1 MTKSDVNN
9 KSQRVGPP
17 PIRYGINY
25 VNPEEEDQME
35 IYGFKPDFFRT
46 FITWIGIIMS
56 CGLLRLVFHW
66 KPHWMLSCTHVRCP
80 LDCAKK
86 VLLIDQFL
94 QKFTEDIKNL
104 STNLLQYQYSQS
116 TESLEVAAN
125 NSETT
130 NSLVIPKPRG
140 VFESTNSLTYF
151 ENKKVRYVWDSD
163 ERVFFKVR
171 GLDSDIYCS
180 YFYQQK
186 GLTADEQETRR
197 ILYDENAIVVEIKT
211 IFQILIQEVLEPFYI
226 FQIFS
231 LLVWGLDE
239 YYYYAACIVIM
250 SALSLTSSVIQTR
263 RNQKQLRDT
272 VQGMD
277 TINVCRGNDIY
288 EEIESSKLVPGDLI
302 EVPAFGCIMQCDAVL
317 LTGNVIVNESMLTGE
332 SVPVTKT
339 PLPNT
344 TTDELYDTKEHAKHT
359 IFCGTK
365 VIQTRY
371 YNNAKVK
378 AVIIRTAYQ
387 TAKGELIRS
396 IMFPK
401 PVDFKLNR
409 HIHKFIGCLAV
420 LSFIGFLYTV
430 VLKTI
435 RGVPW
440 HKIVLKAL
448 DLITI
453 VIPPALPAAMTIG
466 VVFAQSRLRRSNIFC
481 ISPRSINISGCIN
494 CVCFDKTGT
503 LTEDDL
509 NFAEVVPVD
518 IDKNKFDSAVDVLT
532 DLDYGPLLVCLAS
545 CHSLTIIDDN
555 IIGDT
560 LDQKMFY
567 ATEWILEEPQVSD
580 TTKYDLL
587 APTVVKPN
595 NKELG
600 PEVGILRQF
609 PFSSSLQRMSVV
621 TRMTNGTEFELYA
634 KGSPEIISSL
644 CDPNSLPEDFT
655 DTLMEYTEKG
665 FRVLALAYRPL
676 PALTY
681 PKLQRAGR
689 EDLEKNLQF
698 LGLLIMGNMLKPET
712 TPIIETLLS
721 ANIRTVMIT
730 GDNMLTALSVA
741 RECNMIQPYHKV
753 VLLEPD
759 STGYLDNSDEMP
771 TLVWKFANPVTK
783 RRTSIVNFKLVEGQD
798 NDRLHVA
805 ITGRTFKILRDHY
818 PDLLNKVAIRGTVFS
833 RMAPEQ
839 KQQLV
844 ELLQELGYIVG
855 MCGDGAND
863 MASLKQAHAG
873 VSLSEAEASVASPF
887 TSKTPDISCIPIL
900 IREGRASIVTSFG
913 ILKYMALYSLTQ
925 FFSVIILYT
934 FYSNLT
940 DKEFLYEDLFL
951 ITLFVTLFGRS
962 EAFDQLNR
970 KPPPSS
976 LIGITPLSSIA
987 LQILLVAFIQVI
999 AIVIVWQQ
1007 YWYRPHVTSD
1017 PEDLASHDNYA
1028 IFASSVFQYI
1038 TLSVVFSKGAPYR
1051 KPIYTNHLFTL
1062 ALVLLTILT
1071 IYLVVYPTEWIAEF
1085 LELDIRYVPYNFRIL
1100 MVLLAVAHFILA
1112 FFAESFIVDFLVFK
1126 KLRKWFP
1133 SLSPSESLYKEID
1146 NETKHNTRWLPN
1158 PLAAYNKPHRRN
1170 GSTFSSSINQNA
1182 GSELLGK
1189 SSPPE
1194 SGVWTQSQAS
1204 SVSPIVLRGSQMKHE
1219 LNN

>member
-1 MTKSDVNN
+1 MNCRYSKLTAVLTTDSSLDTIDPDFYEPNEDNLMSDQTVVANDCDQNEKLLQTNYYNQSNNYFGTQHQTDENN
-9 KSQRVGPP
+9 KSKRVGPP
-17 PIRYGINY
+17 PIRHGVDY
-25 VNPEEEDQME
+25 VNPEEEDQMS
-35 IYGFKPDFFRT
+35 K
-46 FITWIGIIMS
+46 
-56 CGLLRLVFHW
+56 
-66 KPHWMLSCTHVRCP
+66 
-80 LDCAKK
+80 
-86 VLLIDQFL
+86 
-94 QKFTEDIKNL
+94 
-104 STNLLQYQYSQS
+104 
-116 TESLEVAAN
+116 ESLEVPSN
-125 NSETT
+125 NT
-130 NSLVIPKPRG
+130 NASQCLVRPKSDG
-140 VFESTNSLTYF
+140 IFELTNTLTFF
-151 ENKKVRYVWDSD
+151 ENKKVRYIWDS
-163 ERVFFKVR
+163 EKKEFFKVR

-186 GLTADEQETRR
+186 GLTIEEQNSRR
-197 ILYDENAIVVEIKT
+197 ILYGENAIVVEVMT
-211 IFQILIQEVLEPFYI
+211 ILQILIQEVLEPFYI

-231 LLVWGLDE
+231 LLVWLLDE
-239 YYYYAACIVIM
+239 YYYYAGCIIVM
-250 SALSLTSSVIQTR
+250 SSLSLTTSVIQTR

-272 VQGMD
+272 VEGVD
-277 TINVCRGNDIY
+277 TVNVCRGNEVY
-288 EEIESSKLVPGDLI
+288 EEIESSKLVPGDVI
-302 EVPAFGCIMQCDAVL
+302 EVPAYGCIMQCDAVVI
-317 LTGNVIVNESMLTGE
+317 TGNVIVNESMLTGE

-344 TTDELYDTKEHAKHT
+344 TIDEKYDTKEHAKHT
-359 IFCGTK
+359 LFCGTK

-378 AVIIRTAYQ
+378 AIIIRTAYQ
-387 TAKGELIRS
+387 TAKGELVRS

-409 HIHKFIGCLAV
+409 HIHQFIGCLAA
-420 LSFIGFLYTV
+420 LAFIGFIYTV
-430 VLKTI
+430 VLKVQ
-435 RGVPW
+435 RGNPW
-440 HKIVLKAL
+440 HKILLKAL

-509 NFAEVVPVD
+509 NFAEVVPVNT
-518 IDKNKFDSAVDVLT
+518 DKNKFESAVDVLT
-532 DLDYGPLLVCLAS
+532 ELEFGPLLVCLAS

-555 IIGDT
+555 IIGDA
-560 LDQKMFY
+560 LDQKMFD
-567 ATEWILEEPQVSD
+567 ATEWQLEEPHVSD

-587 APTVVKPN
+587 APTVVKPK
-595 NKELG
+595 NKNVG

-609 PFSSSLQRMSVV
+609 PFSSSLQRMSVI
-621 TRMTNGTEFELYA
+621 TRLSNGTEFEVYA
-634 KGSPEIISSL
+634 KGAPETISVL
-644 CDPNSLPEDFT
+644 CDPNSLPDDFT

-676 PALTY
+676 PAMTY
-681 PKLQRAGR
+681 PKMQRASR

-759 STGYLDNSDEMP
+759 PLTYDEDIP
-771 TLVWKFANPVTK
+771 SLIWKFANPVTK
-783 RRTSIVNFKLVEGQD
+783 RRHSIVNFKLIDGQEK
-798 NDRLHVA
+798 DRLHVA
-805 ITGRTFKILRDHY
+805 VTGKTFKILRDYY

-844 ELLQELGYIVG
+844 ELLQNLGYIVG

-887 TSKTPDISCIPIL
+887 TSKTPNISCIPIL

-951 ITLFVTLFGRS
+951 ITLFVTLFGRT

-976 LIGITPLSSIA
+976 LIGITPLFSIA

-1017 PEDLASHDNYA
+1017 PEDLQSHDNYA
-1028 IFASSVFQYI
+1028 VFASSVFQYI

-1051 KPIYTNHLFTL
+1051 RPLYSNR
-1062 ALVLLTILT
+1062 
-1071 IYLVVYPTEWIAEF
+1071 IAEF
-1085 LELDIRYVPYNFRIL
+1085 FELEVKTIPINFRLL
-1100 MVLLAVAHFILA
+1100 MVLLAIAHFILA
-1112 FFAESFIVDFLVFK
+1112 FFAESFIVDYLVFK

-1133 SLSPSESLYKEID
+1133 SLVPSESLYKKID
-1146 NETKHNTRWLPN
+1146 NETKLSTRWLPN
-1158 PLAAYNKPHRRN
+1158 PLASYAKPHRRN
-1170 GSTFSSSINQNA
+1170 GSTVSSSTNHTPNDII
-1182 GSELLGK
+1182 SK

-1204 SVSPIVLRGSQMKHE
+1204 SVSPIMRDNDVLRSDTHRKPPII
-1219 LNN
+1219 

>member
-1 MTKSDVNN
+1 MSKTDENN
-9 KSQRVGPP
+9 KSKRVGPP
-17 PIRYGINY
+17 PIRHGVDY

-35 IYGFKPDFFRT
+35 IYGYRPHFVHT
-46 FITWIGIIMS
+46 LLTWTAILMT
-56 CGLLRLVFHW
+56 CGLLRLLFHW
-66 KPHWMLSCTHVRCP
+66 KPHWMLTCTHVKCP

-86 VLLIDQFL
+86 VLLVDQFL
-94 QKFTEDIKNL
+94 QKYTEIIEHL
-104 STNLLQYQYSQS
+104 SSNSLKYQYSQS
-116 TESLEVAAN
+116 KESLEVPSN
-125 NSETT
+125 NS
-130 NSLVIPKPRG
+130 NPSHSLVRPQPNG
-140 VFESTNSLTYF
+140 VFELTNTLTFF
-151 ENKKVRYVWDSD
+151 ENKKVRYIWES
-163 ERVFFKVR
+163 EKGQFFKVR

-186 GLTADEQETRR
+186 GLIIEEQDSRR
-197 ILYDENAIVVEIKT
+197 VLYGENAIVVEVKT
-211 IFQILIQEVLEPFYI
+211 ILQILVQEVLEPFYI

-231 LLVWGLDE
+231 LLVWTLDE

-250 SALSLTSSVIQTR
+250 SSLSLTSSVIQTR

-272 VQGMD
+272 VQGVD
-277 TINVCRGNDIY
+277 TVNVCRGNDVY
-288 EEIESSKLVPGDLI
+288 EEIESSRLVPGDVI
-302 EVPAFGCIMQCDAVL
+302 EVPAYGCVMQCDACVIS
-317 LTGNVIVNESMLTGE
+317 GNVIVNEAMLTGE

-344 TTDELYDTKEHAKHT
+344 TIDEQYDTKEHAKHT
-359 IFCGTK
+359 LFCGTK

-387 TAKGELIRS
+387 TAKGELVRS

-409 HIHKFIGCLAV
+409 HIHKFISVLAA
-420 LSFIGFLYTV
+420 LAFIGFIYTV
-430 VLKTI
+430 ILKAM
-435 RGVPW
+435 RGTPW
-440 HKIVLKAL
+440 HKILLKAL

-509 NFAEVVPVD
+509 NFAEVVPVNT
-518 IDKNKFDSAVDVLT
+518 DKNKFESAVDVLT
-532 DLDYGPLLVCLAS
+532 ELEFGPLMVCLAS

-555 IIGDT
+555 IIGDA
-560 LDQKMFY
+560 LDQKMFA
-567 ATEWILEEPQVSD
+567 ATEWQLEEPHVSD

-587 APTVVKPN
+587 APTVVKPK
-595 NKELG
+595 NKDLG
-600 PEVGILRQF
+600 LEVGILRQF
-609 PFSSSLQRMSVV
+609 PFSSSLQRMSVI
-621 TRMTNGTEFELYA
+621 TRLSNGSEFEVYA
-634 KGSPEIISSL
+634 KGAPETISVL
-644 CDPNSLPEDFT
+644 CDPNSLPDDFT

-676 PALTY
+676 PSMTY
-681 PKLQRAGR
+681 PKMQRASR

-741 RECNMIQPYHKV
+741 RDCNMIQPYHKV
-753 VLLEPD
+753 VLLEPE
-759 STGYLDNSDEMP
+759 SLGHLDNDEEIP
-771 TLVWKFANPVTK
+771 L
-783 RRTSIVNFKLVEGQD
+783 
-798 NDRLHVA
+798 
-805 ITGRTFKILRDHY
+805 
-818 PDLLNKVAIRGTVFS
+818 AIRGTVFA

-887 TSKTPDISCIPIL
+887 TSKTPNISCIPIL

-934 FYSNLT
+934 PACQ
-940 DKEFLYEDLFL
+940 
-951 ITLFVTLFGRS
+951 
-962 EAFDQLNR
+962 AFDQLNR

-999 AIVIVWQQ
+999 AIVIILLVAFIQVIAIVIVWQQ
-1007 YWYRPHVTSD
+1007 YWYRPHKTSD
-1017 PEDLASHDNYA
+1017 PEDLKSHDNYA

-1051 KPIYTNHLFTL
+1051 RPIYTNRLFTTSL
-1062 ALVLLTILT
+1062 VAMSALSA
-1071 IYLVVYPTEWIAEF
+1071 YLVIYPADSIAEF
-1085 LELDIRYVPYNFRIL
+1085 LELDVEAIPLNFRVL
-1100 MVLLAVAHFILA
+1100 MVLLSIAHFILA
-1112 FFAESFIVDFLVFK
+1112 FFAEVCLK
-1126 KLRKWFP
+1126 Q
-1133 SLSPSESLYKEID
+1133 Y
-1146 NETKHNTRWLPN
+1146 
-1158 PLAAYNKPHRRN
+1158 
-1170 GSTFSSSINQNA
+1170 
-1182 GSELLGK
+1182 LL
-1189 SSPPE
+1189 
-1194 SGVWTQSQAS
+1194 
-1204 SVSPIVLRGSQMKHE
+1204 
-1219 LNN
+1219 